1 VENTNHKLA
10 PSLRQLSTA
19 CLVFL
24 LGFLIVAFFRTSF
37 HSVDLSVNAWIPS
50 IQTTLMTT
58 IAKGI
63 AVVFD
68 TIILAIISLTISG
81 ILFLKNHKALGLLLL
96 GAIGGDAL
104 LVSLVKTMAQVA
116 RPTNAIFAYAGFS
129 FPSGHSAA
137 CIVFGGVLAYFAWR
151 HWQSLSHR
159 VLIALGLSTV
169 AGVVGFDRLY
179 LGVHWV
185 SDVIGG
191 WLLGAFWLSFVVLL
205 FRILHGAG
213 KVESRRFCLVA
224 WVLYFIA
231 IMAVVFV
238 ILLGESGLD

>member
-1 VENTNHKLA
+1 VENTNHKSA
-10 PSLRQLSTA
+10 PSMHQLSTA

-24 LGFLIVAFFRTSF
+24 LGFLLVAFFRTSF
-37 HSVDLSVNAWIPS
+37 NSVDVSVNAWIPS

-58 IAKGI
+58 IANGI

-68 TIILAIISLTISG
+68 TIILAIISLAVSG
-81 ILFLKNHKALGLLLL
+81 IFFLKNHKTLGLLLL

-104 LVSLVKTMAQVA
+104 LVSLVKTIAQVA
-116 RPTNAIFAYAGFS
+116 RPTNALFAYAGFS

-137 CIVFGGVLAYFAWR
+137 CIVFVGVLAYFAWQ
-151 HWQSLSHR
+151 HWQSLSYR
-159 VLIALGLSTV
+159 VLIALGLSAV

-179 LGVHWV
+179 LGTHWV
-185 SDVIGG
+185 SDIIGG

-205 FRILHGAG
+205 FRILNG
-213 KVESRRFCLVA
+213 KGKGESGRFCLVA

-231 IMAVVFV
+231 ILAVVFV
-238 ILLGESGLD
+238 ILLGKSGFD

>member
-1 VENTNHKLA
+1 MENTNHKLA
-10 PSLRQLSTA
+10 PSLHQLSTA
-19 CLVFL
+19 CLVFF
-24 LGFLIVAFFRTSF
+24 LGFLLVAFFRTSF
-37 HSVDLSVNAWIPS
+37 HSVDVSVNAWIPS
-50 IQTTLMTT
+50 IQTNSMTT

-68 TIILAIISLTISG
+68 TSILAISSLAISG
-81 ILFLKNHKALGLLLL
+81 ILFLKNHKTLGLLLL

-104 LVSLVKTMAQVA
+104 LVSLVKTMVHVA

-137 CIVFGGVLAYFAWR
+137 CIVFGGLFAYFAWR
-151 HWQSLSHR
+151 HWQSLSYR

-169 AGVVGFDRLY
+169 AGIVGFDRLY

-205 FRILHGAG
+205 FRILHGTR

-231 IMAVVFV
+231 IVAVVFA
-238 ILLGESGLD
+238 ICWANLGPD